1 MLKRKALR
9 KIIITLFVFFVVL
22 TIYMIPSNNKNDK
35 VTYHYIDTKDISVYL
50 LNSYNQLTKVDF
62 KINND
67 DLINTV
73 KSIINKLTIS
83 IDATIPNGFV
93 QVIPN
98 DVKLNSVKVENNL
111 VSLDFSEEFLEIPE
125 DNLEIVVESISYSL
139 FNIKEIDKVSIYVLG
154 ENISNKYPSIP
165 NVIDKKFGINK
176 RVEIKNLNNIS
187 KVTIFYI
194 DNIDDNNY
202 YVPVTKYVNDKRDK
216 IKIIIDELSSSYI
229 YESNLISLLNKNIK
243 LLDYEIK
250 NDAVI
255 LDFSNSIFLEQD
267 DMLEEIVYSV
277 FANYDVNEVVFNLSD
292 RQIIRKGATPF

>member
-176 RVEIKNLNNIS
+176 REC
-187 KVTIFYI
+187 
-194 DNIDDNNY
+194 
-202 YVPVTKYVNDKRDK
+202 
-216 IKIIIDELSSSYI
+216 
-229 YESNLISLLNKNIK
+229 
-243 LLDYEIK
+243 
-250 NDAVI
+250 
-255 LDFSNSIFLEQD
+255 
-267 DMLEEIVYSV
+267 
-277 FANYDVNEVVFNLSD
+277 
-292 RQIIRKGATPF
+292 

>member
-165 NVIDKKFGINK
+165 NVIDKKFGFNK